1 MHPTIE
7 IIEVGLLDLNIVDS
21 PSSDQTWG
29 FLIQPSFKE
38 EGVNLRIR
46 FELIFPINSK
56 QHIFCKTITGFFLEN
71 FNSDYLKNEVET
83 VTGLIQTAMANTRLF
98 VMQKYNKF
106 NYVQM
111 KYFDN
116 KYFVD
121 ELNRQIKELNI

>member
-7 IIEVGLLDLNIVDS
+7 IIEVGLLDLKIVDN

-29 FLIQPSFKE
+29 FLIQPNFKE
-38 EGVNLRIR
+38 EGVNLQIR
-46 FELIFPINSK
+46 FELIFPI
-56 QHIFCKTITGFFLEN
+56 
-71 FNSDYLKNEVET
+71 
-83 VTGLIQTAMANTRLF
+83 TRLF
-98 VMQKYNKF
+98 VMQKYKNF